1 MHRHVDTLV
10 NSEKD
15 FLDDQIQAK
24 APSRAHSANGL
35 VPCRLI
41 RPLKLHRAHVI
52 IKTCCNNEDGGGGG
66 GQGGGVKSSTN
77 SRNNQVSMP
86 TMPTTS
92 PPAPVPPPTN

>member
-66 GQGGGVKSSTN
+66 QGGGVKSSTN